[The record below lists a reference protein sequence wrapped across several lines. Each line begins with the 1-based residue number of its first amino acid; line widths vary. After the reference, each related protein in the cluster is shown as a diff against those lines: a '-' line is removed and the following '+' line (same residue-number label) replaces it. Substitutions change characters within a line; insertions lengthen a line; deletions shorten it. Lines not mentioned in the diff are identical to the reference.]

1 MWQENPESTSELWQ
15 GLQSELLDSLTASFE
30 NHKSFQVDCTT
41 SHCFSLEQIRDFM
54 RCCLFRISAEFTF
67 GRYASIY
74 SIAECLFRTCQP
86 VTMSD
91 LVCPNKHDVDRN
103 RSPTA
108 NCEMIVFRRPSMSL
122 QACMDDFMVCVSF
135 KCSTCDACLFRKTS
149 FVQTPPMLIFDLGT
163 SVPSLSPELSIT
175 CGTTCVYYTLR
186 GVVYLDN
193 EHFTSRVITST
204 GMIWFHDRLL
214 TGASLVYESR
224 DIGSISTNGAVM
236 AFYTL

>member
-1 MWQENPESTSELWQ
+1 
-15 GLQSELLDSLTASFE
+15 LQSELLDSLTTSFE
-30 NHKSFQVDCTT
+30 NHESFQVDCTT
-41 SHCFSLEQIRDFM
+41 SRRFSLEQIRDFM
-54 RCCLFRISAEFTF
+54 RRRLSRISAEFTF
-67 GRYASIY
+67 GRYASVH
-74 SIAECLFRTCQP
+74 SIAERLFRTCQP

-91 LVCPNKHDVDRN
+91 LVCPNEHDVDRN

-108 NCEMIVFRRPSMSL
+108 NCQMIVFGRPGMSL
-122 QACMDDFMVCVSF
+122 QACMDDFTACVSS

-149 FVQTPPMLIFDLGT
+149 FVQTPPVLVFDLGT

-175 CGTTCVYYTLR
+175 CGTTRVHYTLK

-193 EHFTSRVITST
+193 EHFTSRVITSAS
-204 GMIWFHDRLL
+204 MIWFHDGLL

-224 DIGSISTNGAVM
+224 DISSISTDGAVM